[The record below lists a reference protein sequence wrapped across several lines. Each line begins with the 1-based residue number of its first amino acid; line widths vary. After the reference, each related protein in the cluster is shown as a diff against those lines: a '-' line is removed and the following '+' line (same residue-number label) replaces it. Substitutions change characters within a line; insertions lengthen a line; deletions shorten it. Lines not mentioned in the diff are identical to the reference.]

1 VPRARLSLPPI
12 VRQDIGDAV
21 AFTMRRYGPVKAKD
35 YAALIRE
42 ALHAIAADPQSGRR
56 SPDLHPDAWIY
67 PIKKPGRDARHLFLY
82 EIVAGQAQIYGLL
95 YDGMDLRARW
105 RARKV

>member
-1 VPRARLSLPPI
+1 VPRARLSLPSI
-12 VRQDIGDAV
+12 IRQDIRDAV

-42 ALHAIAADPQSGRR
+42 ALHAIAANPQSGRR
-56 SPDLHPDAWIY
+56 RPDLHPDAWIY

-82 EIVAGQAQIYGLL
+82 EIVAGQAQLYGLL
-95 YDGMDLRARW
+95 YDGMDLPAQWQGRT
-105 RARKV
+105 V